1 MTNEMLVSSYLS
13 GDSKALEILIE
24 NNKKLIWNTIKAM
37 NLYET
42 KLYSNED
49 YFSIGVNG
57 LIRAVNTYDNNK
69 GKFSTYA
76 VTCIRTDLQQMLRHE
91 QTKGRADGMTTV
103 SYYETTSDGT
113 VLLDTFVDNNAS
125 TPFSIG
131 EALLEVIKTLDEKE
145 TTFFDLRFVQGIS
158 RSDITAILNISV
170 GEFKSL
176 DRKVRIKIAKGLGVD
191 YDPKMAHGSRRYT
204 DEMMKG

>member
-1 MTNEMLVSSYLS
+1 MTNEMLVNAYLN
-13 GDSKALEILIE
+13 GDTKALELLIQ
-24 NNKKLIWNTIKAM
+24 NNKKLVWNTIKAM

-49 YFSIGVNG
+49 YFSIGIGG
-57 LIRAVNTYDNNK
+57 LIRAVDTYDNTK

-113 VLLDTFVDNNAS
+113 VLLDTFVDGDA
-125 TPFSIG
+125 TIPFSIKDSLY
-131 EALLEVIKTLDEKE
+131 EAIKTLDEE
-145 TTFFDLRFVQGIS
+145 ELTFFNLRFINETP
-158 RSDITAILNISV
+158 RSEVTSILNISV

-176 DRKVRIKIAKGLGVD
+176 DRRVRVKIAKALGVD
-191 YDPKMAHGSRRYT
+191 YDPKLKNSKNNVDKLLY
-204 DEMMKG
+204 